1 MMKDSNLFRFE
12 VFVTSKQLGDALAIL
27 SGRVAQITPPQ
38 LVANAKGNGLSNMSP
53 AKIVEIFGEYLRENK
68 MREFTAADTK
78 AFLSSIGRS
87 PGSSSYL
94 QTRAKERGLIKNIG
108 ESATTSRWQV
118 VGSGNAVARAMK
130 SSKRKAPKKKG
141 AAS

>member
-1 MMKDSNLFRFE
+1 MMKDNNLFRFE
-12 VFVTSKQLGDALAIL
+12 VYVTSKQLGDALAIL

-38 LVANAKGNGLSNMSP
+38 LVANAKANGKGVSNMSP
-53 AKIVEIFGEYLRENK
+53 AKIVEVFAEYLREHK

-94 QTRAKERGLIKNIG
+94 QTKAKEHGLIKNIG
-108 ESATTSRWQV
+108 ESATTSKWQV
-118 VGSGNAVARAMK
+118 VGATKRKPTKKTTTKKKAVA
-130 SSKRKAPKKKG
+130 S
-141 AAS
+141 